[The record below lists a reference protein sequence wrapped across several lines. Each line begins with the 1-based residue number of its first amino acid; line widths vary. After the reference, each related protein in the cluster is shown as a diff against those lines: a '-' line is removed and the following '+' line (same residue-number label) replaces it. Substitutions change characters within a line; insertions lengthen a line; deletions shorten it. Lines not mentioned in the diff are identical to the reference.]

1 MGELFNSFAT
11 VTVFNSVTNNL
22 DDEKLDT
29 NNPFSFIEFLNYSK
43 DLTNEIEN
51 FRNYNEYIRN
61 WNNFVKNS
69 NTSLNV
75 DVKNQYLEMFRELS
89 LKYSSIEEQ
98 RYLETLDFNNEE
110 NLSIA
115 IPFYS
120 RKIKEICLY
129 FKEKRN
135 QFSKDLRNVKNKGTI
150 NNLENFIKSTVVDLF
165 EGDDVPPNV
174 STSLPLSSLQNNLS
188 IEIEEAYDTFNDYFD
203 LDPNKQPDFYNA
215 TLDRKE
221 LFSSNTNDI
230 NSQTFIDL
238 DQAIINLINDKG
250 IVLEELLPSRL
261 SAQFNTSDENLLDNN
276 DYINYK
282 KSDRE
287 NLNLLFEA
295 ELVKNLIGT
304 DFYFLSTNSFG
315 NLLSGE
321 LFEGKNKV
329 NNLLNINYPSTLTV
343 PSTSNDYVRDLGLF
357 FKPPNFSILKM
368 KGGYDVTLKE
378 NLSTNSLY
386 IFPDPNSFGDI
397 SGLSKTVRDNPFDF
411 VLKEDVYKNTS
422 SGVSQK
428 NVKSFVE
435 DQNFYSYN
443 SFEQYRNNLNL
454 LSSFNNPYS
463 NFVNKGILQNINTDI
478 FGNNFLEYINDTSF
492 VQNFKKDSIV
502 KNKEAFVGSNT
513 LTAVNYN
520 TEKLNFLEKQL
531 AIKDVFVQNIST
543 NEFKPISASFSNIF
557 SKYLGNTSLY
567 NELNNSIKNI
577 NIYEDVFSIDTP
589 SFTIIDDFIY
599 NGEFLPTTNQ
609 PLIIPVTL
617 TDDKFTGVSND
628 YFVDNRIYK
637 VVINLFPSASTT
649 NDIFYYEFFSYD
661 LNKNKEIPIINRKNT
676 QDVYFE
682 GTFNLGLSAVP
693 KRLRNVSLTYSSKL
707 NTFNLV
713 SQYNDL
719 NDNLYVHNFVYKL
732 FNNVLSIVD
741 NTLYTPINYYNT
753 NNFFTTNL
761 SSTFF
766 VTSLSGEVE
775 QNKEEGVIFI

>member
-1 MGELFNSFAT
+1 MAELFNSFTT
-11 VTVFNSVTNNL
+11 VTVLNSVTNNL

-29 NNPFSFIEFLNYSK
+29 YKPFSFIEFLNYSK

-51 FRNYNEYIRN
+51 FRNYNQYIRN
-61 WNNFVKNS
+61 WNNFIKKS
-69 NTSLNV
+69 NTSIEV
-75 DVKNQYLEMFRELS
+75 DVKKQYLEMFTELS

-98 RYLETLDFNNEE
+98 RYLETLDFNNQE

-129 FKEKRN
+129 FKDKRN

-165 EGDDVPPNV
+165 QGDDTAPNV

-203 LDPNKQPDFYNA
+203 LDPNQKPDFYNA
-215 TLDRKE
+215 TFDRNE
-221 LFSSNTNDI
+221 LFSSNTNEI
-230 NSQTFIDL
+230 NEQTFIDL
-238 DQAIINLINDKG
+238 DQAINNLINDKG
-250 IVLEELLPSRL
+250 IILEELLPSRL
-261 SAQFNTSDENLLDNN
+261 AVQFNTSDENLLENI

-282 KSDRE
+282 KSNRE

-343 PSTSNDYVRDLGLF
+343 PSTSNNYVRDIGLF
-357 FKPPNFSILKM
+357 FRPPNFSILKM
-368 KGGYDVTLKE
+368 KGGYDVTLKD
-378 NLSTNSLY
+378 NLSANSLY

-397 SGLSKTVRDNPFDF
+397 SGLSKTVRDNPFNF
-411 VLKEDVYKNTS
+411 ILKDDIYKNIS

-443 SFEQYRNNLNL
+443 SFEQYRSALNL

-463 NFVNKGILQNINTDI
+463 NFVNKGILQNINTDV
-478 FGNNFLEYINDTSF
+478 FGNNFLEYINDTSY
-492 VQNFKKDSIV
+492 VQNFRKDSIV
-502 KNKEAFVGSNT
+502 NNKEAFIGSNT
-513 LTAVNYN
+513 LTAFNYN
-520 TEKLNFLEKQL
+520 SDKQNFLEKKL
-531 AIKDVFVQNIST
+531 SIKDVFVQNIST
-543 NEFKPISASFSNIF
+543 NSFEPLSSSFSDIF
-557 SKYLGNTSLY
+557 LKYSGNTSLY
-567 NELNNSIKNI
+567 NELNNYIKNI

-589 SFTIIDDFIY
+589 SFTIIDDFRY
-599 NGEFLPTTNQ
+599 DGNFSPSTNA

-617 TDDKFTGVSND
+617 TDDRFTGVSND
-628 YFVDNRIYK
+628 YFVDNKIYK
-637 VVINLFPSASTT
+637 AVINLVPSASTT
-649 NDIFYYEFFSYD
+649 NDVFYYEFFAYD
-661 LNKNKEIPIINRKNT
+661 FNKNREIPIINRRNT
-676 QDVYFE
+676 SLPYFE
-682 GTFNLGLSAVP
+682 GNFNLSLSATP
-693 KRLRNVSLTYSSKL
+693 KRIRNTSLTFSSKL
-707 NTFNLV
+707 NTFNLIT
-713 SQYNDL
+713 QYNDL
-719 NDNLYVHNFVYKL
+719 NDNLYIHDFVYKI

-741 NTLYTPINYYNT
+741 NSIYTPINYFNT
-753 NNFFTTNL
+753 NNFFTQDL
-761 SSTFF
+761 SSSFF
-766 VTSLSGEVE
+766 TTTLSGEII
-775 QNKEEGVIFI
+775 QDKNEGIIFI